1 MVRKG
6 GAGKSCF
13 HGKENH
19 EAIRKSQTGSGKA
32 KKKRDASKK
41 RLEADE
47 FTVKECEAALM
58 ESENNEYVNEIRA
71 WGLTVE
77 ELKEIR
83 AAMQK
88 KSLTEVLH
96 EKEEKD
102 RNDEHYKVEN

>member
-1 MVRKG
+1 MKPLEKARQDLV
-6 GAGKSCF
+6 
-13 HGKENH
+13 
-19 EAIRKSQTGSGKA
+19 KA

-47 FTVKECEAALM
+47 LTVKECEAALM

-88 KSLTEVLH
+88 KSLAEVLH

>member
-1 MVRKG
+1 MKPLEKARQDL
-6 GAGKSCF
+6 
-13 HGKENH
+13 E
-19 EAIRKSQTGSGKA
+19 KA
-32 KKKRDASKK
+32 KKK
-41 RLEADE
+41 LEADE

-102 RNDEHYKVEN
+102 RNDEYHKVEN

>member
-1 MVRKG
+1 MKPLEKARQDL
-6 GAGKSCF
+6 
-13 HGKENH
+13 E
-19 EAIRKSQTGSGKA
+19 KA

-47 FTVKECEAALM
+47 QTVKECEAALM

-102 RNDEHYKVEN
+102 RNDEHYKIEN

>member
-1 MVRKG
+1 MKALEKARQDL
-6 GAGKSCF
+6 A
-13 HGKENH
+13 
-19 EAIRKSQTGSGKA
+19 KA

-47 FTVKECEAALM
+47 YAVKECEAALT
-58 ESENNEYVNEIRA
+58 ESENNEYVNEIRE

-88 KSLTEVLH
+88 KSLAEVVH
-96 EKEEKD
+96 EKEEKQKD
-102 RNDEHYKVEN
+102 DEHQKVEN

>member
-13 HGKENH
+13 TE
-19 EAIRKSQTGSGKA
+19 R
-32 KKKRDASKK
+32 
-41 RLEADE
+41 
-47 FTVKECEAALM
+47 
-58 ESENNEYVNEIRA
+58 NNEYVNEIRA

-102 RNDEHYKVEN
+102 RNDEYHKVEN

>member
-1 MVRKG
+1 MDRLICLVLMG
-6 GAGKSCF
+6 GAYIVGMLSGVFTSCLMIAS
-13 HGKENH
+13 GRYH
-19 EAIRKSQTGSGKA
+19 EEEEKLIGTAE
-32 KKKRDASKK
+32 D
-41 RLEADE
+41 
-47 FTVKECEAALM
+47 
-58 ESENNEYVNEIRA
+58 NEYVNEIRA

-102 RNDEHYKVEN
+102 RNDEHHKVEN

>member
-1 MVRKG
+1 MKPLEKARQDL
-6 GAGKSCF
+6 
-13 HGKENH
+13 E
-19 EAIRKSQTGSGKA
+19 KA

-88 KSLTEVLH
+88 KSLTEYL
-96 EKEEKD
+96 ELQALMSTEPNTQIYQKG
-102 RNDEHYKVEN
+102 N

>member
-1 MVRKG
+1 
-6 GAGKSCF
+6 
-13 HGKENH
+13 
-19 EAIRKSQTGSGKA
+19 
-32 KKKRDASKK
+32 
-41 RLEADE
+41 
-47 FTVKECEAALM
+47 M

-88 KSLTEVLH
+88 KSLAEVLH

-102 RNDEHYKVEN
+102 RNDEYHKVEN